1 MILLTTL
8 RGDRF
13 GLNPDLVEELR
24 ANGANCVVTMI
35 TGRSFTAAEDIDTV
49 HEILHD
55 HRVGLLRAASHPPGE
70 SRERPGRPEHSRHHP
85 DHPDYLTP
93 VPDKEH

>member
-49 HEILHD
+49 HEILND
-55 HRVGLLRAASHPPGE
+55 HRVDLLRQASLDPGE
-70 SRERPGRPEHSRHHP
+70 HSQRPGHAEHPE
-85 DHPDYLTP
+85 YLTP
-93 VPDKEH
+93 VPDKEQ

>member
-49 HEILHD
+49 HEILND
-55 HRVGLLRAASHPPGE
+55 HRVDLLRQASLDPGE
-70 SRERPGRPEHSRHHP
+70 HSQHPAHAEHPE
-85 DHPDYLTP
+85 YLTP
-93 VPDKEH
+93 VPNKEQ

>member
-8 RGDRF
+8 RGERF
-13 GLNPDLVEELR
+13 GLNPDLVEEIR

-35 TGRSFTAAEDIDTV
+35 TGRSHTAREDIDTV
-49 HEILHD
+49 QEILHD
-55 HRVGLLRAASHPPGE
+55 HRVDLLRQASHPPAESGE
-70 SRERPGRPEHSRHHP
+70 QPGRPEHPWHHP

>member
-13 GLNPDLVEELR
+13 GLNPDLVEEIR

-35 TGRSFTAAEDIDTV
+35 TGRSFTAREDIDTV
-49 HEILHD
+49 HGILND
-55 HRVGLLRAASHPPGE
+55 HRVNLLRQGARLPGDSGDHPHPA
-70 SRERPGRPEHSRHHP
+70 RHAE
-85 DHPDYLTP
+85 HPDYLTP
-93 VPDKEH
+93 VPDKEQ